1 MGSSPLCNVPRNENS
16 LFNLGVLSQEQRQA
30 VMEREL
36 DKKKAQSLVTV
47 VLCTSTLIVSFAA
60 LFIR

>member
-1 MGSSPLCNVPRNENS
+1 
-16 LFNLGVLSQEQRQA
+16 
-30 VMEREL
+30 MEREL